1 MIDNMLETKTVL
13 LVASADN
20 HYLEHGWSQHM
31 MLYIKSNID

>member
-20 HYLEHGWSQHM
+20 HYLEHG
-31 MLYIKSNID
+31 